1 MGAIFEREFKSYFK
15 SITGY
20 VFVAFVLL
28 FAGIYTVAVNLF
40 GGVANFEY
48 VFGNMSIVYL
58 LGIPVLSM
66 RCFAEER
73 GSKTDQLLYALP
85 MGMTKIVLGKYL
97 AMLAVLALPLLVL
110 CIYPLI
116 LSLFG
121 SVYFLTAYSSIFA
134 YFLLGA
140 ALISG
145 GMFFSSLTENQIIA
159 AVMTLVAVLLNYYG
173 AALASLLPATAFA
186 SFMAFSIIILIVG
199 LVIGFITKNVIFGS
213 GAFLVLEGI
222 LTGLYLWKQAAF
234 ESLFLTVMQET
245 CLFNRLYTFIN
256 GTFDITAVVLYLAV
270 IVVFVYLTVQ
280 SLEKRRW
287 S

>member
-20 VFVAFVLL
+20 IFIAFVLL
-28 FAGIYTVAVNLF
+28 FAGIYTVAVNLY

-58 LGIPVLSM
+58 LGIPVLCM

-73 GSKTDQLLYALP
+73 SAKTDQLLYALP

-97 AMLAVLALPLLVL
+97 AMVAVLALPLLLL
-110 CIYPLI
+110 CVYPLV

-121 SVYFLTAYSSIFA
+121 HVYFVTAYSSIFA

-140 ALISG
+140 ALVSG

-159 AVMTLVAVLLNYYG
+159 AVMTLIAVLLNYYG
-173 AALASLLPATAFA
+173 AALASLIPATAFA
-186 SFMAFSIIILIVG
+186 SFMALSVIVLLIA
-199 LVIGFITKNVIFGS
+199 LVIGFLTKNVIFGS
-213 GAFLVLEGI
+213 ASFLVLEGV
-222 LTGLYLWKQAAF
+222 LTGLYFWKQSAF
-234 ESLFLTVMQET
+234 ESLFLSVMQET
-245 CLFNRLYTFIN
+245 CLFNRFFAFVN
-256 GTFDITAVVLYLAV
+256 GTFDVTAIVLYLAV